1 MIKVSRYTLT
11 MVVII
16 VCQITI
22 MSCAFAKER
31 TFRGKVIDFETTEP
45 IEGAVVVAIWYEERA
60 TVAGGDTR
68 LKDVKEVLTDMSG
81 EWSIVGPEGR
91 NYDLLPGLSFLTG
104 IYFTRE
110 PIFIIFKP
118 GYCSW
123 PEGFSIDACKGKI
136 KPSKLREIKGGRN
149 IELGKLINGERM
161 TVIRNLP
168 SLGMADE
175 AIERLPFFKKLVEQ
189 EEKDIRR

>member
-1 MIKVSRYTLT
+1 MLKAANFIVST
-11 MVVII
+11 VVII
-16 VCQITI
+16 ICQITI
-22 MSCAFAKER
+22 ISCAFAKDK
-31 TFRGKVIDFETTEP
+31 TFWGKAIDADTKEP
-45 IEGAVVVAIWYEERA
+45 IEGAVIVAIWYEERA

-68 LKDVKEVLTDMSG
+68 LKDVKEVMTDKSG

-118 GYCSW
+118 RYCSW
-123 PEGFSIDACKGKI
+123 PEGFSVDECKGKI
-136 KPSKLREIKGGRN
+136 KPGKLRDIIEGGN
-149 IELGKLINGERM
+149 IELGKLIIRKRM
-161 TVIRNLP
+161 TIIRNLP

-175 AIERLPFFKKLVEQ
+175 AMKRLPLFKKLVEQ
-189 EEKDIRR
+189 EEKDIQR